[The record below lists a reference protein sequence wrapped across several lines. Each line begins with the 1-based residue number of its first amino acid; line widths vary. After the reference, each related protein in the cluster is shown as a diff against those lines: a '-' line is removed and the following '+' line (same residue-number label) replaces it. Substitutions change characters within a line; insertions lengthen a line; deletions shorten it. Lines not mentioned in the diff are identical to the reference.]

1 MTACTPAGGTQASR
15 DDAQGVAMTDPVLCE
30 RHGATLVITLNRP
43 RVRNAVNG
51 AMAAAVA
58 AALDELDEDRSL
70 RVGVLTGA
78 AGTFS
83 AGMDLRAFLA
93 GERPE
98 VPGRGLA
105 GLTESPPYK
114 PLIAAVEGYALAG
127 GCELVLACDVV
138 VAARDA
144 SFGIP
149 EVKRGL
155 IAGSGGLVRLPDR
168 IPAGIAMEYALTG
181 RAMPAAEAHRWGLV
195 NRLVESG
202 EALSGALE
210 IAAEIAANGPLA
222 VQMTKRVLR
231 ESPRW
236 PVDAVWERQ
245 RELLGAVLASADAR
259 EGTAAFVEKR
269 RPHWLGE

>member
-1 MTACTPAGGTQASR
+1 
-15 DDAQGVAMTDPVLCE
+15 MTDSVLC
-30 RHGATLVITLNRP
+30 RRDGSTLVITMNRP
-43 RVRNAVNG
+43 EARNAVDG
-51 AMAAAVA
+51 SVASGVA

-105 GLTESPPYK
+105 GLTESQPRK
-114 PLIAAVEGYALAG
+114 PLIAAVEGHALAG
-127 GCELVLACDVV
+127 GCELVLACDIV
-138 VAARDA
+138 VAAQDA

-155 IAGSGGLVRLPDR
+155 IAGSGGLLRLPDR
-168 IPAGIAMEYALTG
+168 IPSGIAVEYALTG
-181 RAMPAAEAHRWGLV
+181 RTMPAVEAHRWGLV
-195 NRLVESG
+195 NRLVGSG

-222 VQMTKRVLR
+222 VRTTKQVIR
-231 ESPRW
+231 ESKSLPAASAW
-236 PVDAVWERQ
+236 DRQ
-245 RELLGAVLASADAR
+245 RELLGVVLASADAR
-259 EGTAAFVEKR
+259 EGAAAFVEKR
-269 RPHWLGE
+269 QPHWLGE

>member
-1 MTACTPAGGTQASR
+1 
-15 DDAQGVAMTDPVLCE
+15 MTDSVLC
-30 RHGATLVITLNRP
+30 RRDGSTLVITMNRP
-43 RVRNAVNG
+43 EVRNAVDG
-51 AMAAAVA
+51 SVASGVA

-83 AGMDLRAFLA
+83 AGMDLKAFLA

-105 GLTESPPYK
+105 GLTESQPRK
-114 PLIAAVEGYALAG
+114 PLIAAVEGHALAG
-127 GCELVLACDVV
+127 GCELVLACDIV
-138 VAARDA
+138 VAAQDA

-155 IAGSGGLVRLPDR
+155 IAGSGGLLRLPAR
-168 IPAGIAMEYALTG
+168 IPSGIAVEYALTG
-181 RAMPAAEAHRWGLV
+181 RTMPAVEAHRWGLV
-195 NRLVESG
+195 NRLVGSG

-222 VQMTKRVLR
+222 VRTTKQVIR
-231 ESPRW
+231 ESKSLPTASAW
-236 PVDAVWERQ
+236 DRQ
-245 RELLGAVLASADAR
+245 RELLGVVLASADAR
-259 EGTAAFVEKR
+259 EGAAAFVEKR
-269 RPHWLGE
+269 QPHWLGE